1 MLRKLEVTISVAM
14 VVMRVIMIISIAKY
28 SKGEMK
34 METLRVW

>member
-14 VVMRVIMIISIAKY
+14 VVMRVIMIIIIAKY